1 MKNFT
6 DTSEK
11 GLQRHIVKKL
21 VENQGYIESEPHDFD
36 LEYLVNRDQLISFIE
51 ATQPEAYEAIEK
63 RGQEQFLARL
73 NKKIAGK
80 GVIHVLRNGIKF
92 YDKTIDVFYPQPESK
107 LNPKDQARYA
117 ANIFSVTQELI
128 YSKDHSSEIDLAIFL
143 NGIPIITSE
152 LKNPLTHQTFV
163 NAIKQY
169 RIDRNPKDTLLNF
182 GRCLVHFAMDTDEV
196 HMTTNLAGEH
206 TYFLPFNK
214 GLNAGKPKPPFGK
227 GNPAN
232 PDNLKTSYMWEE
244 ILTKDSLSNIIAKYA
259 QFVEETNPDTGRKKT
274 KLIFPRYHQ
283 LTAVR
288 ALLEDTKNNGVGNR
302 YLIQHSTGSG
312 KSFSITWLTYQL
324 ANLFNDQNENV
335 FDTVFVVTDRRNLD
349 ENISDQLKS
358 FARVTNLVQYIGEDA
373 GSKSDQLKTAL
384 IEGKKIIVVT
394 VQTFPFVLEK
404 IENLP
409 DSNYAIIIDE
419 AHSSQSGATAAQMNA
434 VLSNDEIDQ
443 LPKDEEGNVKTED
456 LVNALVKR
464 RKMLSNASYYA
475 FTATP
480 KNKTLETFGEED
492 ENGKFYP
499 FHLYPMKQAI
509 EERFIVDVLQN
520 YTTYT
525 SYYKLAKTIEGNPV
539 FDVKKANKKLRVFVE
554 EHPNTIAKKAKIM
567 IDHFHNDVQ
576 HLIDGQAKAMVV
588 TKSIHSAMKYKD
600 AFDDYLKEIKS
611 PYEAIVAFSGSK
623 KHYRTGEDL
632 TEVKMNNFEDGIN
645 DIPKQ
650 FKKEKY
656 KFLIVAEKFQTG
668 FDEPLLHTMYVD
680 KRLTDL
686 QAVQTLSRLNR
697 SHKGK
702 DDTFV
707 LDFFNEAEDIKE
719 AFKPYYTATILSE
732 ATDPNKLNDL
742 QEDLDEAQVYSPED
756 VDRYFASV
764 SKGAERSVLDP
775 QLDALVSIYN
785 NLPDEAKIE
794 FKQKAKS
801 FVRTYNYLSKII
813 NFEKV
818 YWEKLYWLLKALV
831 TKLRVPQEEPEE
843 DILETVDIT
852 SVRPSRQGRMKIVF
866 DDEGPELE
874 PIPTAGGNVGITITE
889 KDTLENILS
898 EFNKRFGDIKWNEP
912 EKVEKVLTKD
922 IPEMLRQD
930 KNVNNAPD
938 RQNAKAVSNKKLK
951 NEIKKLMMT
960 QTEIYKRYMQDPEFQ
975 KKYEDY
981 VFEMIYDVEGQKG
994 ASA

>member
-1 MKNFT
+1 MKYFT

-11 GLQRHIVKKL
+11 GLQRHIVKML
-21 VENQGYIESEPHDFD
+21 MENQDYVESEPHDFD
-36 LEYLVNRDQLISFIE
+36 LDYLVNREQLFSFIE
-51 ATQPEAYEAIEK
+51 ATQPEVYESIKK
-63 RGQEQFLARL
+63 RGDQQFLARL
-73 NKKIAGK
+73 NKKIAQKGLIYIFRK
-80 GVIHVLRNGIKF
+80 GVKF
-92 YDKTIDVFYPQPESK
+92 YDKTVDLFYSKPESK
-107 LNPKDQARYA
+107 LNPKDQAKYA
-117 ANIFSVTQELI
+117 ANVFSVTQELI
-128 YSKDHSSEIDLAIFL
+128 YSKNHSSEIDLAVFI

-152 LKNPLTHQTFV
+152 LKNPLTNQTFV
-163 NAIKQY
+163 NAITQY
-169 RIDRNPKDTLLNF
+169 RKDRDPKDTLLNF

-196 HMTTNLAGEH
+196 HMTTKLAGEH
-206 TYFLPFNK
+206 THFLPFNK
-214 GLNAGKPKPPFGK
+214 GLNAGIPNPPYGK
-227 GNPAN
+227 GNA
-232 PDNLKTSYMWEE
+232 PDPENIKTSYMWEE
-244 ILTKDSLSNIIAKYA
+244 ILTKDSLSNIISKYA
-259 QFVEETNPDTGRKKT
+259 QFVKETNPDTGKKNK

-288 ALLEDTKNNGVGNR
+288 ALLKDTKHNGVGKR

-324 ANLFNDQNENV
+324 ANLFNKHDKNI

-349 ENISDQLKS
+349 ENITEQLKS
-358 FARVTNLVQYIGEDA
+358 FARVANLVQYVGEES

-384 IEGKKIIVVT
+384 IEGKKIVVVT

-404 IENLP
+404 I
-409 DSNYAIIIDE
+409 DSMANANYAIIIDE

-434 VLSNDEIDQ
+434 VLSNEEIKE
-443 LPKDEEGNVKTED
+443 LPKDEEGNVRTED

-480 KNKTLETFGEED
+480 KNKTLETFGEEY

-499 FHLYPMKQAI
+499 FHLYPMKQAL

-554 EHPNTIAKKAKIM
+554 EHPDTIFKKARIM

-600 AFDDYLKEIKS
+600 AFDDYLKEIES

-645 DIPKQ
+645 DIPAQ
-650 FKKEKY
+650 FKKERF

-680 KRLTDL
+680 KRLADL

-702 DDTFV
+702 EDTFV

-719 AFKPYYTATILSE
+719 AFKPYYTATVLSE

-742 QEDLDEAQVYSPED
+742 QEDLDEAQVYTPED
-756 VDRYFASV
+756 VDRYFESL
-764 SKGAERSVLDP
+764 STGAERSVLDP
-775 QLDALVSIYN
+775 QLDAIVSIFE

-794 FKQKAKS
+794 FKSKAKS

-818 YWEKLYWLLKALV
+818 YWEKLYWLLKGLV
-831 TKLRVPQEEPEE
+831 TKLRIPKEEPEE
-843 DILETVDIT
+843 NILEAVDIA
-852 SVRPSRQGRMKIVF
+852 SVRPSRQGRMKIVL

-889 KDTLENILS
+889 KDTLENILG

-912 EKVEKVLTKD
+912 DKVEKVLTKD
-922 IPEMLRQD
+922 IPEILKQD
-930 KNVNNAPD
+930 HGVNNAPD
-938 RQNAKAVSNKKLK
+938 RQNAKEVSNKKLK

-960 QTEIYKRYMQDPEFQ
+960 QTEIYKKYMQDSEFQ

-981 VFEMIYDVEGQKG
+981 VFDMIYDHSEK
-994 ASA
+994 SL